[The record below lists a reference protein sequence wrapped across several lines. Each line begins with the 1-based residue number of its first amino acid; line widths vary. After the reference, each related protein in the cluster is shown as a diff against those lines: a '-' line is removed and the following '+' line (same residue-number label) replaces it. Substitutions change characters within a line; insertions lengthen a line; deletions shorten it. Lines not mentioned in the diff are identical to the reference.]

1 MTIQFQ
7 QYRHHHRKAHERR
20 ATRRN
25 KRQRNAHNGPNAHR
39 HANIY
44 EKMKEENTCYA
55 ICIDSHKIG
64 ALSFGNLNDAEQKHQ
79 KDGHNAKN
87 TDKTLLFADGTENEI
102 RLLFG
107 NEIEFGHCA
116 FQKSLA
122 LKTAW
127 TDGHFWVIEVVSGP
141 AWVHF
146 VGIEP
151 DIDAVAVVFFQDI
164 IEQKTRAEGQWA
176 ANKQGKTRQNDQFE
190 ATTAAVNG
198 QINQDANQE

>member
-1 MTIQFQ
+1 M
-7 QYRHHHRKAHERR
+7 EEE
-20 ATRRN
+20 N
-25 KRQRNAHNGPNAHR
+25 PRNAIR
-39 HANIY
+39 VESY
-44 EKMKEENTCYA
+44 
-55 ICIDSHKIG
+55 KIG

-79 KDGHNAKN
+79 KDGHDAKN

-164 IEQKTRAEGQWA
+164 IEQKTCTEGQSTT
-176 ANKQGKTRQNDQFE
+176 NEQGKTRQNHQFE
-190 ATTAAVNG
+190 ASTTAMNG
-198 QINQDANQE
+198 QINQNTNQK